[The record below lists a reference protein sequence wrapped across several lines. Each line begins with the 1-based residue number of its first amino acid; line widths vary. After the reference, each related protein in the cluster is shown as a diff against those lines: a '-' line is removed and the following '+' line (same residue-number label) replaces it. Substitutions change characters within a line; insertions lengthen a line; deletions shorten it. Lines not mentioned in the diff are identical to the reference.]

1 MREFIEY
8 LKIVKNYSDN
18 TVRNYEIDLD
28 EYKVFLDHK
37 GITDYDVD
45 YKIVREYVE
54 YLNKLKYKTTTIS
67 RRISALRSFYKFL
80 YKKKKIHSNPM
91 PLISNPKKEKILPKF
106 LYINEIEELLGE
118 PDDTVQGIRDHA
130 IIEILYSTGIR
141 VSELVNIKIRD
152 IDFSNR
158 TIRILGKGSKERIVI
173 YGHVCAKVL
182 DNYLNN
188 SRKLIKNSNLTDYL
202 ILNLN
207 GKKLTDRSVRN
218 IINKYMNKTSIQKH
232 ISPHTLRH
240 TFATHLLDN
249 GADLKAVQ
257 ELLGHADLGTTQIYT
272 HVSNE
277 RLREVYLKTHPRA
290 WILFKYMLDFIL
302 GG

>member
-18 TVRNYEIDLD
+18 TIRNYEIDLD

-80 YKKKKIHSNPM
+80 YKKKKVHSNPM
-91 PLISNPKKEKILPKF
+91 TLISNPKKEKILPKF
-106 LYINEIEELLGE
+106 LYVNEIEELLGE

-130 IIEILYSTGIR
+130 IMEILYSTGIR
-141 VSELVNIKIRD
+141 VSELVNIKIGD

-173 YGHVCAKVL
+173 YGHVCANVL

-188 SRKLIKNSNLTDYL
+188 SRELIKNSGLTDYL

-207 GKKLTDRSVRN
+207 GKKLTDRSVRD
-218 IINKYMNKTSIQKH
+218 IINKYMSKTSIQKH

-277 RLREVYLKTHPRA
+277 RLREVYLKTHPRT
-290 WILFKYMLDFIL
+290 
-302 GG
+302 

>member
-18 TVRNYEIDLD
+18 TIRNYEIDLD

-106 LYINEIEELLGE
+106 LYVNEIEELLGE

-130 IIEILYSTGIR
+130 IMEILYSTGIR

-158 TIRILGKGSKERIVI
+158 TIRILGKGAKERIVI

-188 SRKLIKNSNLTDYL
+188 SRELIKNSNLTDYL

-207 GKKLTDRSVRN
+207 GKKLTDRSVRD
-218 IINKYMNKTSIQKH
+218 IINKYMSKTSIQKH

-290 WILFKYMLDFIL
+290 
-302 GG
+302 